1 MSVNDRELG
10 GNKGV
15 DTYPGVAN
23 PTTHNGVNDPM
34 ALNFVRAC
42 SLPLQFQTPD
52 CLTGERPYN

>member
-52 CLTGERPYN
+52 CLTGE